1 VSAVPTRQLAPG
13 LPERAPELDELTRAV
28 LEFERAVAWAGA
40 SKERAI
46 REALGITPTRYRQVL
61 LGALARPEALAFDPM
76 LVRRLRRLRDG
87 RRRIRLARRLG
98 HPAPHG

>member
-1 VSAVPTRQLAPG
+1 VPNHPVVQ
-13 LPERAPELDELTRAV
+13 LDELTRRV
-28 LEFERAVAWAGA
+28 LELERAAPWRKG
-40 SKERAI
+40 SKERTI

-61 LGALARPEALAFDPM
+61 VGALARPEALAFDPM

-87 RRRIRLARRLG
+87 RRRTRLPGRLG